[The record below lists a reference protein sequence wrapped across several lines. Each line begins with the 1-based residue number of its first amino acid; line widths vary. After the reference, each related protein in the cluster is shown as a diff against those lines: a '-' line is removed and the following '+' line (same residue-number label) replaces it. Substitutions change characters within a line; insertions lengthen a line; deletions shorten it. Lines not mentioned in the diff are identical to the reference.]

1 MDQQVVVFQ
10 LGNESYGVDISK
22 VQEIKAMVPITSVPR
37 APEFVEGVINLRGQI
52 TPVVNLHTRF
62 GLEKREY
69 SRDTR
74 IIVVNMDGDWVGL
87 IVDSVSEVMRLS
99 DDVIE
104 HPSEL
109 VATVD
114 SDFIRGIAK
123 VDEERLVI
131 LLDLE
136 RMLRATRELALG
148 VAQ

>member
-10 LGNESYGVDISK
+10 LAGESYGVDIAR
-22 VQEIKAMVPITSVPR
+22 VQEIKAMSPITAVPR

-62 GLEKREY
+62 GLEGREHTKE
-69 SRDTR
+69 TR

-87 IVDSVSEVMRLS
+87 IVDSVSEVVRLAGDSIESPS
-99 DDVIE
+99 D
-104 HPSEL
+104 L

-114 SDFIRGIAK
+114 SDFVRGIAK
-123 VDEERLVI
+123 VNEERLII

-136 RMLRATRELALG
+136 RMLRATRDLALG
-148 VAQ
+148 VPA

>member
-10 LGNESYGVDISK
+10 LANESYGVDISK

-62 GLEKREY
+62 GLENRDY
-69 SRDTR
+69 SKETR

-99 DDVIE
+99 DDTIE
-104 HPSEL
+104 HPSDL

-131 LLDLE
+131 LLDLD
-136 RMLRATRELALG
+136 RMLRATRDLALG

>member
-10 LGNESYGVDISK
+10 LANESYGVDISK
-22 VQEIKAMVPITSVPR
+22 VQEIKAMAPITSVPR

-69 SRDTR
+69 SKETR

-87 IVDSVSEVMRLS
+87 IVDSVSEVMRLA
-99 DDVIE
+99 DDTIE
-104 HPSEL
+104 HPSDL

-131 LLDLE
+131 LLDLD
-136 RMLRATRELALG
+136 RMLHATRDLALG

>member
-10 LGNESYGVDISK
+10 LANESYGVDISK

-62 GLEKREY
+62 GLEKRDY
-69 SRDTR
+69 SKETR
-74 IIVVNMDGDWVGL
+74 IIVVNMDGEWVGL
-87 IVDSVSEVMRLS
+87 IVDSVSEVMRLP
-99 DDVIE
+99 DDTIE
-104 HPSEL
+104 HPSDL

-123 VDEERLVI
+123 VEEERLVI
-131 LLDLE
+131 LLDLD
-136 RMLRATRELALG
+136 RMLRATREMVLG
-148 VAQ
+148 VPR